1 MCLDVIIGTEAKYT
15 FERFSDPCWIV
26 CCAQT
31 FLLTAHS
38 DLDSKVLSIA
48 ETLNT
53 VSLCFWQGIEIA

>member
-1 MCLDVIIGTEAKYT
+1 MLDSVLCT
-15 FERFSDPCWIV
+15 D
-26 CCAQT
+26 
-31 FLLTAHS
+31 FLLTARS